1 MFWKYGEKKDHLT
14 TELVIFLNVF
24 PKIAFQPNKNFY
36 VFTSEFSK
44 IARTPSFPRCTSQH
58 RTLSASGHKTMTYQL

>member
-1 MFWKYGEKKDHLT
+1 MWGKKGSFNHRT
-14 TELVIFLNVF
+14 CNFLKCF
-24 PKIAFQPNKNFY
+24 SKIAFQPNKNFH

-58 RTLSASGHKTMTYQL
+58 RTLSASGHKTMSYEL

>member
-1 MFWKYGEKKDHLT
+1 MEKKDHLT
-14 TELVIFLNVF
+14 TEFVIFFNFF

-36 VFTSEFSK
+36 GFTSELSVK

-58 RTLSASGHKTMTYQL
+58 RTLSASGHKTMSYQL